1 MGFFK
6 SQTKIK
12 LATILNRMLEL
23 VIENSESI
31 HEISLAAIL
40 KIVRL
45 SQNPKTKD
53 NMIRALEKVALEIP
67 RLSQLCATHVA
78 LMGTSLQIFHPPVL
92 KAVAQKSIDSISDPK
107 LVRLKD
113 IERILLAMTMFDFDP
128 ETQPNFYETIYEELH
143 REIYEELHRDERIP
157 ERITYPKSLPS
168 CLNYLSIRNIYSIEL
183 MNQLLKPEFTFDT
196 YGKSSKMHP
205 RELFSL
211 NYSTEIDLPNYNGS
225 KWTTEMK
232 IKSSKWLIDTLPEN
246 VKTKTSAATKSIL
259 DVIDTLI
266 RIVGSKELLYIGHVL
281 PHYAKSDI
289 ILCLDK
295 ETNKFTEPSAL
306 NAYELHQIKYPKDCD
321 KFKWYCFV
329 VLGLNLITRNTFQPL
344 GTSNM
349 KRRHLKAIGYEPILI
364 MWNEYNFLQPEEKI
378 DYILNKIKRS

>member
-1 MGFFK
+1 MILILNFVGRIGDYIFRFIDRASRKPEKLTQNQLIHLFFYMNVCRKRPVEFAFETAIETKLNDLTVDELAIIAMGFFK

-143 REIYEELHRDERIP
+143 RDERIP

-196 YGKSSKMHP
+196 YGKV
-205 RELFSL
+205 
-211 NYSTEIDLPNYNGS
+211 N
-225 KWTTEMK
+225 
-232 IKSSKWLIDTLPEN
+232 
-246 VKTKTSAATKSIL
+246 
-259 DVIDTLI
+259 
-266 RIVGSKELLYIGHVL
+266 
-281 PHYAKSDI
+281 
-289 ILCLDK
+289 
-295 ETNKFTEPSAL
+295 
-306 NAYELHQIKYPKDCD
+306 
-321 KFKWYCFV
+321 FV
-329 VLGLNLITRNTFQPL
+329 
-344 GTSNM
+344 
-349 KRRHLKAIGYEPILI
+349 
-364 MWNEYNFLQPEEKI
+364 
-378 DYILNKIKRS
+378 